1 MASRPGFPP
10 PAKTSP
16 TSISTAHV
24 DNIMRSYRHEQ
35 VVYALMTQLREKES
49 ELTSLSEQRM
59 VILRQQ
65 QITEDSNKQLKG
77 RIDVHNKSS
86 AEKDTRIAVLEKKLS
101 YERNSNGAAI
111 AEANLKHLTE
121 TNAECKRVLQERDN
135 ELSILRPMA
144 QDLKA
149 KVDEY
154 ESKAHVQLNEQ
165 LEEELAKI
173 KGELTIAEDKHLK
186 SSSAM
191 EGLEKKVKGK
201 EWMIKSL
208 QEESNDQ
215 RSRENHLLYHIKAL
229 NEKIETYETKF
240 KGKGIDVPILL
251 AKLKDYEVRTK
262 DLQGQVRRL
271 TNKKLNELVLRSS
284 PVPHQFDN
292 NKESN
297 TVSRSNSEQD
307 EAQQYEADNESKA
320 SNRSFS
326 DDEEATF
333 ATNAT
338 DEMDDPFYLKSA
350 QDEEDVLGDF
360 LLDVKVGIESMKME
374 GLCCVT
380 ETQGPS
386 PTPMASPLSDYSPS
400 SYGSS
405 QRYPSSS
412 YNSSQTFTS
421 GSQTQY
427 LVKKSAA

>member
-1 MASRPGFPP
+1 
-10 PAKTSP
+10 
-16 TSISTAHV
+16 
-24 DNIMRSYRHEQ
+24 
-35 VVYALMTQLREKES
+35 
-49 ELTSLSEQRM
+49 
-59 VILRQQ
+59 
-65 QITEDSNKQLKG
+65 
-77 RIDVHNKSS
+77 
-86 AEKDTRIAVLEKKLS
+86 
-101 YERNSNGAAI
+101 
-111 AEANLKHLTE
+111 
-121 TNAECKRVLQERDN
+121 
-135 ELSILRPMA
+135 
-144 QDLKA
+144 
-149 KVDEY
+149 
-154 ESKAHVQLNEQ
+154 
-165 LEEELAKI
+165 
-173 KGELTIAEDKHLK
+173 
-186 SSSAM
+186 M